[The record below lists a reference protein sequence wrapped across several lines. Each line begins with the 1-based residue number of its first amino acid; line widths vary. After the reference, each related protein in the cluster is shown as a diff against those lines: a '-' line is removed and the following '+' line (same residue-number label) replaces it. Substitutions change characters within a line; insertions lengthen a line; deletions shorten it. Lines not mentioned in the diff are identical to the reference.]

1 MKKKKIPQLDL
12 SNYKDIEQIG
22 SDIEAIIL
30 QCIIANR
37 RNVEKTAE
45 EINISPEIVN
55 YVATKY
61 KSNIDEIVRY
71 NSMNNKA
78 QKALDISTTLLLKHV
93 KFIKADKD
101 SKEEMKL
108 NGYEFTTITRMV
120 DRLVKIKEC
129 NSKMYD
135 TTINKMTDNII
146 KMKTLELQEK
156 GEVRDDTGYLKNQ
169 TTVSQMINNSLS
181 FAKKIIKAENV
192 NTKEIIYYDSIRSAS
207 NVCGLSY
214 VHFGRNVVDCGKP
227 YKGIIYSKVSPE
239 EGLKCN
245 EKIEE

>member
-1 MKKKKIPQLDL
+1 MKNKLPQLDL
-12 SNYKDIEQIG
+12 SNYKNLEQIS

-30 QCIIANR
+30 QCVIANR
-37 RNVEKTAE
+37 RNLEKTAE
-45 EINISPEIVN
+45 DLKLNEDIVK
-55 YVATKY
+55 YVAVKY

-78 QKALDISTTLLLKHV
+78 QKALDISTVLLLNHV
-93 KFIKADKD
+93 KAIKQDKD
-101 SKEEMKL
+101 IKDEIKL
-108 NGYEFTTITRMV
+108 NGYEFTTVTRMV

-169 TTVSQMINNSLS
+169 KTVAKLVSESIS
-181 FAKKIIKAENV
+181 FAKKIVKAENV
-192 NTKEIIYYDSIRSAS
+192 ETKEIIYYDSIRSAA
-207 NVCGLSY
+207 NVAKLSY
-214 VHFGRNVVDCGKP
+214 IHFGRNIVDSGKP
-227 YKGIIYSKVSPE
+227 HNGIIYSKVSPE
-239 EGLKCN
+239 EAYDAA
-245 EKIEE
+245 EK